1 MLNLSKNK
9 KGFTFVELII
19 AIFIFSLMMI
29 SVTRIFSS
37 SISGYQKA
45 RAVQKNLEDAQ
56 FVMNQIA
63 KILRTSSVARN
74 PDVKSIVVFDY
85 SQGKCFKYAFR
96 NNKINFGKKEAPD
109 PPDPPSDP
117 PSPAREI
124 FEKDP
129 ITWCRDNEPASID
142 LTPMAA
148 LDVTIGR
155 FNTIESFPGDGTD
168 SVLGKVT
175 ISMSICSN
183 PGCTSDKTNIQTTV
197 SLRDYYNAG
206 I

>member
-85 SQGKCFKYAFR
+85 SQGKCFKYMFDDI
-96 NNKINFGKKEAPD
+96 NKKIKFGKTDAP
-109 PPDPPSDP
+109 PINP
-117 PSPAREI
+117 PSPARES

-129 ITWCRDNEPASID
+129 IIWCGGNIPTILA
-142 LTPMAA
+142 PMAA
-148 LDVTIGR
+148 LDVTGK
-155 FNTIESFPGDGTD
+155 FNATKSKPGTGEDG
-168 SVLGKVT
+168 VLGKVT
-175 ISMSICSN
+175 ISMEICSN
-183 PGCTSDKTNIQTTV
+183 AGCTADKADIQTSV
-197 SLRDYYNAG
+197 SLRDYYKAG